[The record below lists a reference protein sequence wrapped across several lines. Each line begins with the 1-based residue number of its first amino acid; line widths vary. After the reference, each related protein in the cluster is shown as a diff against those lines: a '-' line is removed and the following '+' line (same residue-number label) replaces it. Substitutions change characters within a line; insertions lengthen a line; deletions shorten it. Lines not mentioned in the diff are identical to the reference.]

1 VTAWPIRI
9 ATSRLRPHTLSSTI
23 RSTIVAIVF
32 FAFLYGDFIL
42 FRRLF
47 RATAQIEELTPFFAL
62 GLLRNLLAMVFLVAV
77 VVLVS
82 SAMTAAIGAFF
93 TDLDLDIYHSA
104 PIGKSRIVFG
114 RWLKTLG
121 QSATI
126 VFVFLIPLF
135 IAFAKQYGVA
145 PRITAIAL
153 LNLALL
159 LTIPVS
165 LASIAIVVL
174 VRWFPVRRVHQI
186 VATLAILV
194 LTLAVVA
201 FRMSRPERFFAQ
213 ISTDDAARVLQQIE
227 LPSMDLYPG
236 TALADLMV
244 AAAEGRGEFPFPPRI
259 AVTALVLFALFF
271 IVATRIYF
279 VAFVRARESMA
290 PMAIG
295 GAAMTSIVDKLL
307 APFAAP
313 TRALIAKEVRVLTR
327 DVAQWSQL
335 FLMAALLFIYL
346 YNVRM
351 LPLAGDARATII
363 AYANLGMAGF
373 VIAAICLRFAYPS
386 VSAEGKAFW
395 MLESSPMSYGRF
407 LRVKVLV
414 YAAPLTILSLL
425 LTTFANLL
433 LGADRVV
440 WTFTLIG
447 ASLLAITLVSLGVAM
462 GAFSPNFAI
471 ENPLQVGLSLGGFA
485 YMGVSLAYVAVMML
499 LMARPIMKYFMWR
512 MLGLSSEQTFAAAL
526 PVVTAVT
533 LSVALSV
540 FPLVIACGRLMRRDE
555 K

>member
-1 VTAWPIRI
+1 MTAWPIRI

-23 RSTIVAIVF
+23 RSAIVAIVF
-32 FAFLYGDFIL
+32 FAFLYGDFVL

-104 PIGKSRIVFG
+104 PIRKWRIVFG

-126 VFVFLIPLF
+126 VFVFLVPLF

-145 PRITAIAL
+145 PRITIVAL

-165 LASIAIVVL
+165 LASIAIIVL

-244 AAAEGRGEFPFPPRI
+244 
-259 AVTALVLFALFF
+259 
-271 IVATRIYF
+271 
-279 VAFVRARESMA
+279 
-290 PMAIG
+290 
-295 GAAMTSIVDKLL
+295 
-307 APFAAP
+307 
-313 TRALIAKEVRVLTR
+313 
-327 DVAQWSQL
+327 
-335 FLMAALLFIYL
+335 
-346 YNVRM
+346 
-351 LPLAGDARATII
+351 
-363 AYANLGMAGF
+363 
-373 VIAAICLRFAYPS
+373 
-386 VSAEGKAFW
+386 
-395 MLESSPMSYGRF
+395 
-407 LRVKVLV
+407 
-414 YAAPLTILSLL
+414 
-425 LTTFANLL
+425 
-433 LGADRVV
+433 
-440 WTFTLIG
+440 
-447 ASLLAITLVSLGVAM
+447 
-462 GAFSPNFAI
+462 
-471 ENPLQVGLSLGGFA
+471 
-485 YMGVSLAYVAVMML
+485 
-499 LMARPIMKYFMWR
+499 
-512 MLGLSSEQTFAAAL
+512 
-526 PVVTAVT
+526 
-533 LSVALSV
+533 
-540 FPLVIACGRLMRRDE
+540 
-555 K
+555 